1 MLQAVELTPEQIN
14 QLIQFIN
21 EGKYSWTC
29 VLLLRFL
36 GENPPSFHSPAH
48 LQPIDER
55 KSKKFR
61 YHRF

>member
-29 VLLLRFL
+29 VLFLRFL
-36 GENPPSFHSPAH
+36 GENPQVMSINDK
-48 LQPIDER
+48 LT
-55 KSKKFR
+55 
-61 YHRF
+61 